1 VKSKNIIITVI
12 LSAIGL
18 FLFFS
23 VYFFQQAVQK
33 PAIPILGQVGDFQL
47 VDSQG
52 KAFDSKELKG
62 KVWVLDFVFTTCGS
76 ICPVMTKNMAS
87 LHRSYRLLN
96 DVAMVSISVNP
107 EYDTPSVLA
116 QFAKKYDADTN
127 RWYFL
132 TGPRKDIEDLA
143 IKNFKVGSAEESIFH
158 SSYFILVDRYSNIRG
173 YYDGTETNAVQKLF
187 KDVFRVL
194 KEQ

>member
-1 VKSKNIIITVI
+1 MFRGKLFYLVI
-12 LSAIGL
+12 AGILGALI
-18 FLFFS
+18 FS
-23 VYFFQQAVQK
+23 VVLFQGALKVETL
-33 PAIPILGQVGDFQL
+33 PIYGKVNDFRL
-47 VDSQG
+47 LDTEG
-52 KAFDSKELKG
+52 REFTLKDLKG
-62 KVWVLDFVFTTCGS
+62 KVWLADFIFTTCGG